1 MIETKE
7 AFIKKINRLIND
19 FRNFKSGL
27 EFSLQYS
34 QLFNDKI
41 TYLTKDCPDDL
52 AIAAIG
58 GLCRMELS
66 PYSDIDIVFISNS
79 IEEHKDYISKIIQN
93 LWDSG
98 ISVSHSVRSFKQ
110 IFEFAENDLTSFT
123 QLMEMRFISGSQPL
137 YLKFIDNIKIVI
149 NSEFK
154 KKLLDAFL
162 TDIEKRHSS
171 YGKSPLLLEP
181 NIKNSKGGIRD
192 LHSAAWIYYTL
203 KNELPILDKFDS
215 AINYFLISAVNSNTL
230 STQEAREIFDAYDY
244 LIKIRNGLHIINSN
258 SRDRFDF
265 QAQLNLARYFYPD
278 SSNIDESAHEMMRKY
293 FDASLKLSLLLDFF
307 IKESIQTI
315 HPCETYDVHQLDED
329 FSLCGRFIKFKGKG
343 NLNLVQIIKAYNYQ
357 HQYLAL
363 FSNELDKKIKESLD
377 YFDGTE
383 INDPEFKRLFKKIF
397 QSREDIS
404 DTLISMQRIGLL
416 GFLIPEFAA
425 LKFFFQPNA
434 YHIYTTDEHTLIAIK
449 NVFRLELDNSTLG
462 EIFRKYE
469 NKELLI
475 LAILFH
481 DIAKPI
487 THSGHEIIGS
497 QIAENVM
504 QRFDYEEEKI
514 ETVSFLVE
522 NHLLMEQTAFRR
534 NLNDADILNSFRAKF
549 KNIQELDFL
558 YLLTYADLS
567 AVNPSLWTS
576 WKSAL
581 LNELYT
587 KTRDMIV
594 NGITAEELLS
604 PEIEKFDFSKY
615 PIDKK
620 DYLEHIQQINDV
632 NYLYTFTEEE
642 IAAHINEIKKGNV
655 LSILHNNSEDFTQVT
670 VITRDAKGLLSKIC
684 GSISISDCNI
694 HDASIFTRKDGI
706 IIDTFRITDFVTHRP
721 LTEEHFEILA
731 ENITRVLLQNYD
743 LEKAFEE
750 HRDKWK
756 RFDNQLKSSIDIE
769 VKFEEHPNYSIIDI
783 HTADRIG
790 LLYLITKKLTELGLI
805 IYFAKIGTKLN
816 GAFDSFYV
824 LDSDFRKI
832 PVFRYDELKKEIS
845 EALSNFEKA
854 FSTK

>member
-7 AFIKKINRLIND
+7 AFIKKTYQLLND
-19 FRNFKSGL
+19 FRNYKSGL
-27 EFSLQYS
+27 EFSLKYS

-41 TYLTKDCPDDL
+41 LSLTKDCPDDL
-52 AIAAIG
+52 TIAAIG

-79 IEEHKDYISKIIQN
+79 VEKHKEYISKTVQL
-93 LWDSG
+93 LWDTG
-98 ISVSHSVRSFKQ
+98 INVSHSVRTFPQ
-110 IFEFAENDLTSFT
+110 IFEFAENDLQSFT

-137 YLKFIDNIKIVI
+137 YLKFIDNIKIVL

-154 KKLLDAFL
+154 KRLLDKFL
-162 TDIEKRHSS
+162 NDIYKRHSS
-171 YGKSPLLLEP
+171 FGNSPLLLEP

-192 LHSAAWIYYTL
+192 LHCAAWIYYTL
-203 KNELPILDKFDS
+203 KNELPILDKYDT
-215 AINYFLISAVNSNTL
+215 AVNYFLLSAVNSNSI
-230 STQEAREIFDAYDY
+230 STIEAQSVLDAYDY

-258 SRDRFDF
+258 ARDRFDF
-265 QAQLNLARYFYPD
+265 QVQLNLARYFNPD
-278 SSNIDESAHEMMRKY
+278 SSNIDETTQELMKKY
-293 FDASLKLSLLLDFF
+293 FDAALKISTFLDSFV
-307 IKESIQTI
+307 KEAIQTI
-315 HPCETYDVHQLDED
+315 HPCETYNEYPLDED
-329 FSLCGRFIKFKGKG
+329 FSLCGRLINYNKKE
-343 NLNLVQIIKAYNYQ
+343 NLNLVQILKAFLYQ
-357 HQYLAL
+357 HQYLAI
-363 FSNELDKKIKESLD
+363 FSNALEKRIKNSLE

-383 INDPEFKRLFKKIF
+383 ISDPEAKLLFKKLLQTSDDF
-397 QSREDIS
+397 S
-404 DTLISMQRIGLL
+404 DTLFLMHRL
-416 GFLIPEFAA
+416 GVLEFLIPEFAS
-425 LKFFFQPNA
+425 LKFFYQPNA
-434 YHIYTTDEHTLIAIK
+434 YHIYTTDEHTLFAIK
-449 NVFRLELDNSTLG
+449 NVFKLELDNSILG

-475 LAILFH
+475 LGILFH

-487 THSGHEIIGS
+487 SHSGHEIIGL
-497 QIAENVM
+497 QIAENIM

-514 ETVSFLVE
+514 KTVSFLVE

-534 NLNDADILNSFRAKF
+534 NLNDANILNSFRLKF
-549 KNIQELDFL
+549 NNLQELDFL
-558 YLLTYADLS
+558 YLLTYVDLS

-576 WKSAL
+576 WKNSL

-587 KTRDMIV
+587 KTKEMIL

-632 NYLYTFTEEE
+632 NYLYAFSEEE
-642 IAAHINEIKKGNV
+642 IAQHINEIKKGQV
-655 LSILHNNSEDFTQVT
+655 LSILRNNTDDFTQVT
-670 VITRDAKGLLSKIC
+670 IITRDEKGLLSKIC

-706 IIDTFRITDFVTHRP
+706 IIDTFKITDFITHKP

-743 LEKAFEE
+743 LDKAFNE
-750 HRDKWK
+750 HREKWK
-756 RFDNQLKSSIDIE
+756 RIENQLRVSIDIE
-769 VKFEEHPNYSIIDI
+769 IKFEKHPTYSIIDI

-790 LLYLITKKLTELGLI
+790 LLYLITKKLTELDLI

-824 LDSDFRKI
+824 LDSNYQKI
-832 PVFRYDELKKEIS
+832 SVSKYDELKKEIS
-845 EALSNFEKA
+845 EALINFEKA

>member
-7 AFIKKINRLIND
+7 AFIKKINNLIYD
-19 FRNFKSGL
+19 FKNYKSGL
-27 EFSLQYS
+27 EFSLRYS

-41 TYLTKDCPDDL
+41 VSMTKDCPDDL

-79 IEEHKDYISKIIQN
+79 IEEHKDYISKVIQN

-98 ISVSHSVRSFKQ
+98 VSVSHSVRSFKQ
-110 IFEFAENDLTSFT
+110 IFEFAENDLPSFT

-137 YLKFIDNIKIVI
+137 YLKFLDNIKIII

-162 TDIEKRHSS
+162 TDIEKRHTSF
-171 YGKSPLLLEP
+171 GKSPLLLEP
-181 NIKNSKGGIRD
+181 NVKNSKGGIRD

-203 KNELPILDKFDS
+203 KNELPVLDKFDS
-215 AINYFLISAVNSNTL
+215 AVNYFIVSALNSNSI
-230 STQEAREIFDAYDY
+230 STNEARVIVDAYDY

-258 SRDRFDF
+258 ARDRLDF
-265 QAQLNLARYFYPD
+265 QAQVNLARYFNPD
-278 SSNIDESAHEMMRKY
+278 TSDIDKAVQDLMKQY
-293 FDASLKLSLLLDFF
+293 FDAATHLSSLLEFF
-307 IKESIQTI
+307 TKEAIETI
-315 HPCETYDVHQLDED
+315 HPCDTFNAYDLDED
-329 FSLCGRFIKFKGKG
+329 FSLCGRFIKCKTKG
-343 NLNLVQIIKAYNYQ
+343 NLNLAQIMRAFNYQ
-357 HQYLAL
+357 HQYLAI
-363 FSNELDKKIKESLD
+363 FSNELEKKIKESLD

-383 INDPEFKRLFKKIF
+383 ISNPEFKRLFKKIF
-397 QSREDIS
+397 QSS
-404 DTLISMQRIGLL
+404 DDFSETLFLMHRLGVL

-434 YHIYTTDEHTLIAIK
+434 YHIYTTDEHTLTAIK
-449 NVFRLELDNSTLG
+449 NVFKLELDNSTLG

-469 NKELLI
+469 NKEILI

-534 NLNDADILNSFRAKF
+534 NLNDADILNSFRSKF
-549 KNIQELDFL
+549 RNLQELDFL

-576 WKSAL
+576 WKGAL

-587 KTRDMIV
+587 KTKEMIV
-594 NGITAEELLS
+594 NGIAAEELLA
-604 PEIEKFDFSKY
+604 PEIEKFDFSKF

-620 DYLEHIQQINDV
+620 EYFEHIQQINDV
-632 NYLYTFTEEE
+632 NYLYTFSEEE

-655 LSILHNNSEDFTQVT
+655 LSILHSNSEDFTQVT
-670 VITRDAKGLLSKIC
+670 VITRDEKGLLSKIC

-706 IIDTFRITDFVTHRP
+706 IIDTFKITDFITHRP

-731 ENITRVLLQNYD
+731 ENITRVLIQKYD

-750 HRDKWK
+750 HREKWK
-756 RFDNQLKSSIDIE
+756 RIDNQLKASIAVE
-769 VKFEEHPNYSIIDI
+769 VKFEEHPSYSIIDI
-783 HTADRIG
+783 HCADRIG
-790 LLYLITKKLTELGLI
+790 LLYHITKKLTDLGLI

-824 LDSDFRKI
+824 LDSNFRKI
-832 PVFRYDELKKEIS
+832 PVAKYDELKKEIS
-845 EALSNFEKA
+845 AALSNFEKT
-854 FSTK
+854 FSVK